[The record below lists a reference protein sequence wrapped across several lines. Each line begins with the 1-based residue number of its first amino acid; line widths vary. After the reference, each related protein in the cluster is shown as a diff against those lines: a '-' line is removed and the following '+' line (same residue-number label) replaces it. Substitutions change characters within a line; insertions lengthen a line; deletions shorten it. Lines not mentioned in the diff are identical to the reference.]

1 MKKTTLTITALALA
15 ATTAVAMGHGGGHY
29 HDHIHAKKVDI
40 DVRAVGTQSDIWG
53 STHPK
58 TINLFPPAKITF
70 TDEKANELND
80 FREGQKAS
88 VQAIHNDGYITF
100 RLKWED
106 PTYNSVDAKT
116 LSNYQFADGFAMQF
130 PTDYSDPT
138 SLPYI
143 GMGDDNRAVIV
154 HLQKAIRGVH
164 EPDGHGDVKMQS
176 NPRNLNLFEKEW
188 EEFNQAVDNRGA
200 TKYQRAF
207 IAKGFRS
214 TTQIKDRSTD
224 FHSNMRW
231 IDGTWYAT
239 LTRVLNDDYLNL
251 ADTFPVSFAVW
262 DGEMLNRGGIKH
274 IAAWTPVMLEG
285 QNKDERLI
293 GEINAVS
300 TGDVE
305 KGKAEYMMHCTAC
318 HNNNEVSNAPYHMA
332 PNLSNI
338 GGYTS
343 LAYLKESLIDSSAVV
358 VPGYNRNQYPN
369 SPWYMLDADG
379 NRMSTMPNYDWMSD
393 EQIEDIA
400 AYLQTLK
407 GEVQ

>member
-1 MKKTTLTITALALA
+1 MKKTTLTITTLALA
-15 ATTAVAMGHGGGHY
+15 ATAAVAMGHGGHA
-29 HDHIHAKKVDI
+29 HDHVHAKKVDI
-40 DVRAVGTQSDIWG
+40 DVTAVGTQSAIW
-53 STHPK
+53 STADAK
-58 TINLFPPAKITF
+58 TINLYPPAKITF

-88 VQAIHNDGYITF
+88 VQAIHNGEYVTF
-100 RLKWED
+100 RLQWSD

-116 LSNYQFADGFAMQF
+116 LSNYEFADGFAMQF

-143 GMGDDNRAVIV
+143 GMGDDNRAVVV

-164 EPDGHGDVKMQS
+164 EPDGHGDVKMQAD
-176 NPRNLNLFEKEW
+176 PRNLNVFEKEW
-188 EEFNQAVDNRGA
+188 EKFNEAVDARGA
-200 TKYQRAF
+200 AKYQKSF
-207 IAKGFRS
+207 VAKGFRS
-214 TTQIKDRSTD
+214 TTEIKDESTD

-239 LTRVLNDDYLNL
+239 LSRELNDDYVNL

-285 QNKDERLI
+285 QNKDEALI
-293 GEINAVS
+293 GEIYAKS

-305 KGKAEYMMHCTAC
+305 RGKAEYMTHCAAC
-318 HNNNEVSNAPYHMA
+318 HNNGTTNNAPYHMA

-343 LAYLKESLIDSSAVV
+343 LAYLKESIVDASAVV
-358 VPGYNRNQYPN
+358 VPGYNTNQYPN
-369 SPWYMLDADG
+369 SAWYRVDEDG
-379 NRMSTMPNYDWMSD
+379 NRVSTMPDYDWMSD

-407 GEVQ
+407 GEVE